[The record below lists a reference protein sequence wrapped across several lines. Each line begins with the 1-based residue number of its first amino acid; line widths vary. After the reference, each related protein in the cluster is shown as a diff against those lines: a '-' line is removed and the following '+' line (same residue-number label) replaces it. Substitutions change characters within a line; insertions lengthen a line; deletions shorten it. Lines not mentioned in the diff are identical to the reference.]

1 MFKYNYIESAKTVCQ
16 NKFVIVADLINGT
29 STTVCRWWV
38 KLSKLP
44 KRLGG

>member
-1 MFKYNYIESAKTVCQ
+1 MFKCNCIESAKTVCQ
-16 NKFVIVADLINGT
+16 NKFLTVADLINDT